1 MKTLERLSGEVDQW
15 KDIQVWK
22 SIQLSGEPH
31 PCPLEKVNKNLLLMV
46 LSLWFQ

>member
-1 MKTLERLSGEVDQW
+1 MLSEEVDPW

-31 PCPLEKVNKNLLLMV
+31 PCPLEKVNKNLLLMG
-46 LSLWFQ
+46 LNLRFQ